1 VTSLEGLDPDP
12 FAQFRLWYADAAS
25 AGFPHPN
32 AMTLATAAPDGR
44 PSARIMLLKGVDE
57 EGFVFFTNYE
67 SQKARE
73 LDETPRAALLFF
85 WAALD
90 RQVRVEGAV
99 AKTSREESIQYFET
113 RPRDSQIGAWAS
125 RQSAVIAGREVLEQR
140 IAQLEREYEG
150 KEVLCPPFW
159 GGYRLIPERFEFWI
173 GRLNRLHDRFRYV
186 RTPDG
191 WVVTQLAP

>member
-1 VTSLEGLDPDP
+1 MTRSGALDPDP

-32 AMTLATAAPDGR
+32 AMTLATTAPDGT
-44 PSARIMLLKGVDE
+44 PSARIMLLKGVDDE
-57 EGFVFFTNYE
+57 SFVFFTNYE
-67 SQKARE
+67 SQKGRE

-99 AKTSREESIQYFET
+99 TKTSREESTRYFQT

-125 RQSAVIAGREVLEQR
+125 RQSAVIPGREVLEQR
-140 IAQLEREYEG
+140 IAQLEREYAG
-150 KEVLCPPFW
+150 KDVPCPPFW
-159 GGYRLIPERFEFWI
+159 GGFRLIPERFEFWI
-173 GRLNRLHDRFRYV
+173 GRPSRLHDRFRYV
-186 RTPDG
+186 RTGTG
-191 WVVTQLAP
+191 WDVARLSP